1 MLPQER
7 HLSERKA
14 TSNAGAMRRIGCVT
28 GLIVVLMA
36 CDRAMPTS
44 DQSAGA
50 QSFYRGRTVRI
61 LVGVTAGG
69 GQDLYARLMAPYL
82 SRHLAGQPNVIVEN
96 MPGAGGLIAAT
107 YLARRAEADG
117 LTIGLLTFQAV
128 TAELASATP
137 AFEMRKLPIIG
148 SPADDA
154 AICVFARERRFTLE
168 AWRSGRTPRIGMSPP
183 GSITASYT
191 RLFAGA
197 LALPVHPVAGYQG
210 TAEIKAAMA
219 SGEIDGACLSR
230 ASFMASFQP
239 TSDYDV
245 VLQSSAGPAGIA
257 GVPNAESLVS
267 SDEARTLLG
276 VVTALARLARFY
288 AVPAGTPN
296 DRVAMLRAAFDETT
310 RDREFMAAAKAARL
324 EIRPQTPAEI
334 TAQIESLLTMSPEM
348 RRQIVPML
356 IAGS

>member
-1 MLPQER
+1 V
-7 HLSERKA
+7 K
-14 TSNAGAMRRIGCVT
+14 RRIACVIGSIT
-28 GLIVVLMA
+28 LLIG
-36 CDRAMPTS
+36 CDRAMPSQDSGT
-44 DQSAGA
+44 DA
-50 QSFYRGRTVRI
+50 QSFFRGRTVRI

-69 GQDLYARLMAPYL
+69 GQDLYARIMAPYL

-107 YLARRAEADG
+107 YLARRADADS

-128 TAELASATP
+128 TAQLTSTTP
-137 AFEMRKLPIIG
+137 AFEMRSLPIIG

-154 AICVFARERRFTLE
+154 AICVFARERQFSLE
-168 AWRSGRTPRIGMSPP
+168 AWQGGRTPRMGMSPP

-197 LALPVHPVAGYQG
+197 LALPVHPVTGYQG
-210 TAEIKAAMA
+210 TSEIKAAMA
-219 SGEIDGACLSR
+219 SGEIDGACVSR

-245 VLQSSAGPAGIA
+245 VVQSSTGAAGLA
-257 GVPNAESLVS
+257 GVPNAESLVGS
-267 SDEARTLLG
+267 NEARSLLA

-288 AVPAGTPN
+288 AVPAGTPE
-296 DRVAMLRAAFDETT
+296 DRVAMLRVAFDETM
-310 RDREFMAAAKAARL
+310 RDREFLASAQAARL

-334 TAQIESLLTMSPEM
+334 TAQIEALLTTSPEM
-348 RRQIVPML
+348 RRRIVPML
-356 IAGS
+356 SAGS